1 MRRGGPAPKPPR
13 GGRRK
18 PDTIYQDEEDLGM
31 RTFAIYQD
39 TTQGRVRWGVFTCR
53 GTSVREVSRQFTTMY
68 RDAARQGALYVAD
81 RRSISERW
89 VDVVSQQMAVQ

>member
-1 MRRGGPAPKPPR
+1 
-13 GGRRK
+13 
-18 PDTIYQDEEDLGM
+18 M

-68 RDAARQGALYVAD
+68 PDAARHGALYVAA
-81 RRSISERW
+81 RRRICGRW
-89 VDVVSQQMAVQ
+89 VDDVPVPMEVK